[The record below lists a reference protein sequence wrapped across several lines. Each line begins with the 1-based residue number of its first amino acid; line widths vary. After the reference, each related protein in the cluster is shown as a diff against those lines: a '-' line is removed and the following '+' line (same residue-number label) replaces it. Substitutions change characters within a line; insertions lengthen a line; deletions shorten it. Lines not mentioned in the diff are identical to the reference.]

1 MQTIFQLN
9 QAHGENT
16 KLLICMDEQQQT
28 EQKKYAY
35 SVSETIHEEEP
46 KIRNQY

>member
-1 MQTIFQLN
+1 MQTIFQHN

-16 KLLICMDEQQQT
+16 KLLICTDEQQQT

-35 SVSETIHEEEP
+35 SVSGTIHEEEQ
-46 KIRNQY
+46 KISTQY